1 MIGVVFGVGL
11 LLALLAKASS
21 AHASS
26 APDVSASLH
35 KIVSSGDPAKMLA
48 AGQAA
53 HAAGD
58 RQLGTALTE
67 RARNAAAASPTAVY
81 PSPFPSVPTPAWS
94 AWVHAMR
101 AGTKPDTITP
111 GYFLGMFGL
120 GMQRAVDLGLAENPR
135 QIVRNGRKVWDA
147 DWLAPLQPGPQ
158 KFLSMPAFQY
168 ATFRRAVAADLAAIG
183 SQMPQAVGTE
193 IDGVKATPSGLL
205 AVAKLAGVHGLKAW
219 LEDPAVR
226 AKFPQSSALF
236 HKVNGIF

>member
-1 MIGVVFGVGL
+1 MGAVMLGIGL
-11 LLALLAKASS
+11 LMAILAAASK

-26 APDVSASLH
+26 PDVAASLH

-53 HAAGD
+53 TQAGN
-58 RQLGTALTE
+58 RQLGAELTE

-101 AGTKPDTITP
+101 AGTSPTTITP

-120 GMQRAVDLGLAENPR
+120 GMQRAVDLGLAQNPR
-135 QIVRNGRKVWDA
+135 QVVRGGRKVWDA
-147 DWLAPLQPGPQ
+147 DWLEPLQPGPD

-168 ATFRRAVAADLAAIG
+168 ATFRRAVAADLNAIG
-183 SQMPQAVGTE
+183 TQMPQAVGTE
-193 IDGVKATPSGLL
+193 IDGVKASPSGLL

-226 AKFPQSSALF
+226 AKFPQSGALF
-236 HKVNGIF
+236 RQVNGIF